1 MNTLDNFV
9 KKMSTPQTRA
19 NTKKT
24 DKTGSEKTPEKI
36 PEKNKKKMSEV
47 SRSLRLIQSDLAEV
61 KTELK
66 KTITDD
72 KLESLVSSIVKKI
85 IEQNNKEIENKIKE
99 ETNKRCL
106 VLEKQYNAKIDNMKN
121 DIEKLEQ
128 NVETLTEKLVDSN
141 KEVRELKQV
150 LQKTEHISKEAM
162 RLANQNEQYS
172 RKHNF
177 KIMGL
182 TENDNENTWKLV
194 QDFLKTNINVEIDDR
209 EIIAAHRIPGKRGK
223 PRPIIVKLLNTN
235 SKSKVMR
242 KRSEIRKRG
251 QGIKLVDDVTRPNS
265 ELITTLINHDDIA
278 SAWYFNGSVFGKLKS
293 NERHVKFDIFDEIDE
308 KVKCFMK

>member
-1 MNTLDNFV
+1 
-9 KKMSTPQTRA
+9 MSTPQTRA

-36 PEKNKKKMSEV
+36 PEKNKENMSEV
-47 SRSLRLIQSDLAEV
+47 SRSLRIIQSDLAEV

-251 QGIKLVDDVTRPNS
+251 HGIKLVADVTRPNS

-278 SAWYFNGSVFGKLKS
+278 SAWYRYFNGSVFWKLKS
-293 NERHVKFDIFDEIDE
+293 NERRVKFDIFDEIDE
-308 KVKCFMK
+308 KVKFFMK

>member
-1 MNTLDNFV
+1 
-9 KKMSTPQTRA
+9 MSTPQTRA

-36 PEKNKKKMSEV
+36 PEKNKENMSEV
-47 SRSLRLIQSDLAEV
+47 SRSLRIIQSDLAEV

-278 SAWYFNGSVFGKLKS
+278 SAWYRYFNGSVFWKLKS
-293 NERHVKFDIFDEIDE
+293 NERRVKFDIFDEIDE
-308 KVKCFMK
+308 KVKFFMK

>member
-1 MNTLDNFV
+1 
-9 KKMSTPQTRA
+9 
-19 NTKKT
+19 
-24 DKTGSEKTPEKI
+24 
-36 PEKNKKKMSEV
+36 MSEV
-47 SRSLRLIQSDLAEV
+47 SRSLRIIQSDLAEV

-106 VLEKQYNAKIDNMKN
+106 VLEKQYNAKIDNMNN

-182 TENDNENTWKLV
+182 TEMIM
-194 QDFLKTNINVEIDDR
+194 KT
-209 EIIAAHRIPGKRGK
+209 HG
-223 PRPIIVKLLNTN
+223 N
-235 SKSKVMR
+235 SYK
-242 KRSEIRKRG
+242 
-251 QGIKLVDDVTRPNS
+251 T
-265 ELITTLINHDDIA
+265 
-278 SAWYFNGSVFGKLKS
+278 F
-293 NERHVKFDIFDEIDE
+293 
-308 KVKCFMK
+308 

>member
-36 PEKNKKKMSEV
+36 PEKNKENMSEV
-47 SRSLRLIQSDLAEV
+47 SRSLRIIQSDLAEV

-106 VLEKQYNAKIDNMKN
+106 VLEKQ
-121 DIEKLEQ
+121 
-128 NVETLTEKLVDSN
+128 
-141 KEVRELKQV
+141 
-150 LQKTEHISKEAM
+150 
-162 RLANQNEQYS
+162 
-172 RKHNF
+172 
-177 KIMGL
+177 
-182 TENDNENTWKLV
+182 
-194 QDFLKTNINVEIDDR
+194 
-209 EIIAAHRIPGKRGK
+209 
-223 PRPIIVKLLNTN
+223 
-235 SKSKVMR
+235 
-242 KRSEIRKRG
+242 
-251 QGIKLVDDVTRPNS
+251 
-265 ELITTLINHDDIA
+265 
-278 SAWYFNGSVFGKLKS
+278 
-293 NERHVKFDIFDEIDE
+293 
-308 KVKCFMK
+308 